1 MLTPETTLQ
10 RALQSDESKFR
21 DDAMDVR
28 GRGTDVFRGTNH
40 GRMIVAR
47 THVLTSLPRA
57 GAEAAW
63 QEEAS
68 MTDISK
74 QEREER
80 RVRSTMAQDPSAPL
94 LQEVRAECI
103 VENVQISSGQRLE
116 SQPGSGTV
124 GQGTERQVRSQ
135 DA

>member
-1 MLTPETTLQ
+1 
-10 RALQSDESKFR
+10 
-21 DDAMDVR
+21 
-28 GRGTDVFRGTNH
+28 
-40 GRMIVAR
+40 
-47 THVLTSLPRA
+47 
-57 GAEAAW
+57 
-63 QEEAS
+63 

-80 RVRSTMAQDPSAPL
+80 RVRSTMAQDPSSPL
-94 LQEVRAECI
+94 LQKVRAECI
-103 VENVQISSGQRLE
+103 AENVQISSGQRLE